1 MRNRTCIFS
10 IAMLAVS
17 MTAAAAA
24 THPAIGSWE
33 LNLAKST
40 DESANPPPK
49 SQTFIFTESA
59 KGISLST
66 RIVGADGKLI
76 EDKGTPVK
84 WDGVAHPETRGGD
97 HDSITVKQ
105 VGAQTVEWAMTKK
118 GAPVRNGMLTVS
130 RDGKTMTI
138 SGANIGPNGGK
149 TYFNEILD
157 RK

>member
-10 IAMLAVS
+10 IAMLAIS

-118 GAPVRNGMLTVS
+118 R
-130 RDGKTMTI
+130 R
-138 SGANIGPNGGK
+138 SGEEWNAHGLARRQDDDHLG
-149 TYFNEILD
+149 
-157 RK
+157 RKYWAEWR